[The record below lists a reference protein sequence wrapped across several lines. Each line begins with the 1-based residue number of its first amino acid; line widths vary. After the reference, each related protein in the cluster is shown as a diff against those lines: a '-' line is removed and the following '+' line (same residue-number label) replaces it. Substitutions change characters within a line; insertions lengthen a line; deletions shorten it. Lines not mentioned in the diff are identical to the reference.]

1 MDEPHINTRGQPMVG
16 EMPAD
21 SVKQLQKLA
30 QEAHRAA
37 DQMTDPLCK
46 SVMLEIAAAYDRLA
60 QHADA
65 QKRNLKLAS

>member
-21 SVKQLQKLA
+21 SVKLLQKLA

-37 DQMTDPLCK
+37 DQMTDPLCR
-46 SVMLEIAAAYDRLA
+46 SVMLEIAAAYERLA
-60 QHADA
+60 QHAEA
-65 QKRNLKLAS
+65 KKRNLKIAS